1 MHSYSLE
8 EARKIV
14 MDCAKQYEKNLLNK
28 NFIIIY
34 RDKLSNQIK
43 DLEVFFGK
51 ENYQHLTGIE
61 LIDED
66 GNIREHV
73 SKLFFEKCI
82 KNTLSKKE
90 FQMKKDGTTN
100 LKLQALP
107 TIMEIH
113 KVTKIAGDFDYS
125 RPFLVADK
133 VVGNINFC
141 LGLKCIN
148 KFFVPVSALMENI
161 KSITTN
167 QSQVLAI
174 LSKET
179 ADLIYSNIRHV
190 AKGLNLNN
198 LVIPENIKSKITLEN
213 YVFKSK

>member
-8 EARKIV
+8 EVRKIV

-82 KNTLSKKE
+82 KNTLSKEE

-148 KFFVPVSALMENI
+148 EFFVPVSALMENI

-174 LSKET
+174 LSKEA

-213 YVFKSK
+213 YIFKSK

>member
-113 KVTKIAGDFDYS
+113 KVTKIAGDFNYS

-148 KFFVPVSALMENI
+148 EFFVPVSALMENI

-174 LSKET
+174 LSKEA

-190 AKGLNLNN
+190 TKGLNLNN
-198 LVIPENIKSKITLEN
+198 LVIPKNIKSKITLEN

>member
-1 MHSYSLE
+1 M
-8 EARKIV
+8 
-14 MDCAKQYEKNLLNK
+14 
-28 NFIIIY
+28 
-34 RDKLSNQIK
+34 
-43 DLEVFFGK
+43 
-51 ENYQHLTGIE
+51 
-61 LIDED
+61 IDED
-66 GNIREHV
+66 GNIREHI

-82 KNTLSKKE
+82 KNTLYKE
-90 FQMKKDGTTN
+90 KFQMKKDGTTN

-148 KFFVPVSALMENI
+148 EFFVPVSAIMENI

-190 AKGLNLNN
+190 TKGFNLNN
-198 LVIPENIKSKITLEN
+198 LVIPKNIKSKITLEN

>member
-34 RDKLSNQIK
+34 RDRLSNQIK

-82 KNTLSKKE
+82 KNTLSKEE

-148 KFFVPVSALMENI
+148 EFFVPVSALMENI

-190 AKGLNLNN
+190 TKGLNLNN

-213 YVFKSK
+213 YVFKAK

>member
-82 KNTLSKKE
+82 KNTLSKEE

-148 KFFVPVSALMENI
+148 EFFVPVSALMENI

-174 LSKET
+174 LSKEA

-213 YVFKSK
+213 YIFKSK

>member
-1 MHSYSLE
+1 
-8 EARKIV
+8 

-82 KNTLSKKE
+82 KNTLSKEE

-148 KFFVPVSALMENI
+148 EFFVPVSALMENI

-174 LSKET
+174 LSKEI